1 MGRGP
6 MTLGKWE
13 EEAIDLPALLR
24 FEETFGH
31 ASRQTRHRASCDEL
45 RLAGWCGRDEERV
58 PTACLLFQQ
67 ISQNPHARKQHTV
80 KYTKERKKNN
90 AMSAGKCD

>member
-1 MGRGP
+1 MGRGS
-6 MTLGKWE
+6 TLGKWE
-13 EEAIDLPALLR
+13 EEAIDLLALLR